1 MMPLTNC
8 NKEISLQI
16 DTMLYSAIENFAK
29 ENGEELSEF
38 VSRLLSDAV
47 SNWADYTKGLEI
59 ANDNTRERIFM

>member
-16 DTMLYSAIENFAK
+16 DAMLYSSIENFAK

-47 SNWADYTKGLEI
+47 ANWADYTKGLEI
-59 ANDNTRERIFM
+59 ANDNERERLFM